1 MRFYVLA
8 AAIAVCSAVAA
19 QAQSELSSQ
28 IGGVSQTDVAPEE
41 SGISGNYFVFGGG
54 VVYGPSY
61 EGSNDYVVFPVPVI
75 QGRLGGVTITPRA
88 GGVALDFVP
97 DADGAKLGFSLGPVA
112 TYSANRHR
120 HIVDPV
126 VRTAGRLKADIAVG
140 INSGVTLYRLLDG
153 YDSLSASVDV
163 KWDVRGP
170 HGGMQIAP
178 SVSYTT
184 PLSKAL
190 IVTLAVSAKHVND
203 EYAVYYY
210 SVSPGQSAAS
220 GLPLYQARGG
230 WANVGATLLLGHSL
244 RGDLRKSGLSL
255 FAVGSYTRL
264 LNDARYNPYTSIR
277 GTPNQWVG
285 GGGLAIMF

>member
-1 MRFYVLA
+1 MRLCILA
-8 AAIAVCSAVAA
+8 AAIAVCTSVTAK
-19 QAQSELSSQ
+19 AQSDPSSQ
-28 IGGVSQTDVAPEE
+28 AGSVSQAEIAPEK
-41 SGISGNYFVFGGG
+41 SGISGNYLVVGGG

-112 TYSANRHR
+112 TYSANRDR

-126 VRTAGRLKADIAVG
+126 VRAAGRLNADIAVG
-140 INSGVTLYRLLDG
+140 INSGVALYRVLDG

-178 SVSYTT
+178 
-184 PLSKAL
+184 
-190 IVTLAVSAKHVND
+190 
-203 EYAVYYY
+203 
-210 SVSPGQSAAS
+210 
-220 GLPLYQARGG
+220 
-230 WANVGATLLLGHSL
+230 
-244 RGDLRKSGLSL
+244 
-255 FAVGSYTRL
+255 
-264 LNDARYNPYTSIR
+264 
-277 GTPNQWVG
+277 
-285 GGGLAIMF
+285 